1 MFTILAVRPLLGVG
15 RMSAAASG
23 KGSTQ
28 KRPAHGLRGVLA
40 GRTSRHDR
48 GVLKGVPESP
58 ASDEGADI
66 ESAEACSVLL
76 VRISAGDVG
85 AFHQLFVRH
94 RQPLMLVFLRSH
106 REKRAAE
113 AAHEELFTMIWTYAS
128 LFDSR
133 CCSGTRWI
141 YGLARGE
148 FTVRG

>member
-1 MFTILAVRPLLGVG
+1 
-15 RMSAAASG
+15 MSAAASE
-23 KGSTQ
+23 KDSTQ
-28 KRPAHGLRGVLA
+28 KPPADGLRGVLA
-40 GRTSRHDR
+40 GRTPRHHR

-66 ESAEACSVLL
+66 QAAEVCSVLL
-76 VRISAGDVG
+76 TRISAGEVE
-85 AFHQLFVRH
+85 AFHELFVRH

-106 REKRAAE
+106 SQKRAAE
-113 AAHEELFTMIWTYAS
+113 EALLELFTTIWTHAS

-133 CCSGTRWI
+133 RCSGTRWI